1 MSNLLKKTQAMN
13 DLLDRYELLLTK
25 RQLDVMNL
33 YYKEDL
39 SYQEI
44 ADDLGIS
51 KSAIYDI
58 IKRVTL
64 NLSEYEEKLSL
75 VKKHYQQEAF
85 LEALKALESDEV
97 DQLIKQYEEEDNG

>member
-75 VKKHYQQEAF
+75 VKKYYQHERF
-85 LEALKALESDEV
+85 LNALKALESEEV
-97 DQLIKQYEEEDNG
+97 DQLIKQYEEETNG

>member
-75 VKKHYQQEAF
+75 VKKYYQQEAF

-97 DQLIKQYEEEDNG
+97 DQLIKQYEEENNG